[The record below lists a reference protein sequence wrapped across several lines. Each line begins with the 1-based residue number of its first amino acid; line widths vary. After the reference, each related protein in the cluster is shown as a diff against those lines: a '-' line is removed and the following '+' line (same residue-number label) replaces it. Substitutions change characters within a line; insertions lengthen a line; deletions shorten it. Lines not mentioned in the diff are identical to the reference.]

1 MVKVPSALSADTA
14 ADCMSDPPV
23 VIIVNVI
30 VIIFLTIIVTIII
43 IIIIIT
49 IQLFHPVPIVGQEK
63 FSRLASHLRE
73 ELF

>member
-23 VIIVNVI
+23 VIIVSVTVI
-30 VIIFLTIIVTIII
+30 TFMTIIVTTI

>member
-30 VIIFLTIIVTIII
+30 VITFRTIIII

>member
-23 VIIVNVI
+23 VIIVNVT
-30 VIIFLTIIVTIII
+30 VITFMTIIAIII
-43 IIIIIT
+43 IVIIIT

>member
-14 ADCMSDPPV
+14 GDCMSDPPV
-23 VIIVNVI
+23 VIIVI
-30 VIIFLTIIVTIII
+30 VITFMTIIVTV